1 MWSLGLQNWVRFSFI
16 IFSIHTYWS
25 SSLSTYFSSII
36 CARSLGKRFCPWS
49 AFSSLLL
56 TGLWALPC
64 LHQTIS
70 WMTTSQTVLRLNED
84 LWCFSVFDKFDGNK
98 CVVSEWVSL
107 KYSSRWK
114 QQKYWY
120 WNACKILM
128 RTGTEQ
134 QEDWMDWLLRA
145 VYAKTIKLLLKM
157 LSSSSSILVYI
168 HRLTSIS

>member
-1 MWSLGLQNWVRFSFI
+1 MPFLQYISKKRLRKPSFVMYVPPLQGLGEQDSPLGLPHPHCSLVDFGSYLAFI
-16 IFSIHTYWS
+16 RQYLGWQR
-25 SSLSTYFSSII
+25 LKLYF
-36 CARSLGKRFCPWS
+36 AWMR
-49 AFSSLLL
+49 
-56 TGLWALPC
+56 
-64 LHQTIS
+64 TI
-70 WMTTSQTVLRLNED
+70 
-84 LWCFSVFDKFDGNK
+84 WCFSVFDKFDGNK

-168 HRLTSIS
+168 HRLTSIF